1 MFKIEIT
8 GDTADALFRDIL
20 VQDWQGL
27 KKNVADLESKLEDL
41 KPHQLE
47 DLETDRRFVAAI
59 EIMFEYY
66 IEHNERLAI
75 LGLVDTAA

>member
-8 GDTADALFRDIL
+8 DDTADALFRDIL

-27 KKNVADLESKLEDL
+27 KKNVTDLESKFEDL

-47 DLETDRRFVAAI
+47 DLEADRRLVAAI
-59 EIMFEYY
+59 ETMMEYY
-66 IEHNERLAI
+66 IEHEERLSI
-75 LGLVDTAA
+75 LGSVDTAA